1 MKEDVV
7 VEKIASIENLI
18 DHFTKTLSIGIFDG
32 HRDSL
37 GVKCVPNILQGQWEF
52 VGIEPKKA

>member
-18 DHFTKTLSIGIFDG
+18 DHFTKTLSIGIFDC

-37 GVKCVPNILQGQWEF
+37 GVKCVPNIL
-52 VGIEPKKA
+52 

>member
-1 MKEDVV
+1 MIREIVMKGDVV

-18 DHFTKTLSIGIFDG
+18 DHFTKTLSIGVFDG

-37 GVKCVPNILQGQWEF
+37 GVKCVPNIL
-52 VGIEPKKA
+52 